1 MISLRPSGFDE
12 LGLRRALSDRMLPLM
27 VAAMAFLAALA
38 LAGWFGSAALSN
50 RWQQG
55 AGSSLTVQ
63 VPQPTE
69 RALRG
74 DQTRLA
80 AVLAMLT
87 TTPGVRT
94 AHALSDEELT
104 DLLKPWIGKG
114 IDRVAISIPAVIAV
128 QLTGADVATESLS
141 GRLAGVAPGT
151 LVEDHG
157 VWIKRLAA
165 LARSL
170 QACAALAVLLVAGV
184 ATAVIAIATRAGLST
199 RREAI
204 EIVHGLGATDSYI
217 AGRFAARA
225 TLLAAV
231 GGMLGALLAV
241 PVLVALATLTA
252 PFGDKMAAE
261 TLPDALA
268 ALPVALWLA
277 LPCLPMTAAGIGFV
291 TAHMAVRRWLRH
303 LP

>member
-170 QACAALAVLLVAGV
+170 QACAALAVRLVAGG
-184 ATAVIAIATRAGLST
+184 ATAGIAIATRAGLST

-252 PFGDKMAAE
+252 PFGGKMAAE